1 MYSYIYHSCFT
12 YYEWKI
18 PPEVYYIRYDMKTNL
33 YYMVYRINKWI
44 FLTQY
49 FPYIKK
55 KPLNLISEFK
65 NSKFCLNIICTVER
79 LWYFIAAFK
88 KML

>member
-1 MYSYIYHSCFT
+1 M
-12 YYEWKI
+12 
-18 PPEVYYIRYDMKTNL
+18 N
-33 YYMVYRINKWI
+33 I
-44 FLTQY
+44 FNSI
-49 FPYIKK
+49 FPIHKK
-55 KPLNLISEFK
+55 NPLNLISEFK

>member
-1 MYSYIYHSCFT
+1 
-12 YYEWKI
+12 
-18 PPEVYYIRYDMKTNL
+18 MKTNL
-33 YYMVYRINKWI
+33 YYMVYRINNSI
-44 FLTQY
+44 FPIY
-49 FPYIKK
+49 KK
-55 KPLNLISEFK
+55 KQTLNLMSEFK